1 MMAPQKKK
9 SLPGQHHK
17 MGVRDSAAEAVE
29 IAKHAKAA
37 GTAGTANPAEAGKA
51 LPPDQPPDDNAPV
64 TRGEFR
70 EEVNRLDKKMEVGF
84 AELDK
89 KMEVGFAE
97 TKAELKGDISDAKA
111 ELNKS
116 ISDTKAELKGDISN
130 LRNDFHESEKKMLR
144 MMVSTIVSMTLAAL
158 AAMSGMMYYALNM
171 MRQMM

>member
-37 GTAGTANPAEAGKA
+37 ETTGTAKTAEAGKA

-97 TKAELKGDISDAKA
+97 LDKKMEVGFAETKAELKGD
-111 ELNKS
+111 

>member
-1 MMAPQKKK
+1 
-9 SLPGQHHK
+9 
-17 MGVRDSAAEAVE
+17 
-29 IAKHAKAA
+29 
-37 GTAGTANPAEAGKA
+37 
-51 LPPDQPPDDNAPV
+51 DQPPDDNAPV

-97 TKAELKGDISDAKA
+97 LDKKMEVGFAETKAELKGD
-111 ELNKS
+111 

>member
-37 GTAGTANPAEAGKA
+37 ETTGTANPAEAGKA

-97 TKAELKGDISDAKA
+97 TKAELKGDIS
-111 ELNKS
+111 
-116 ISDTKAELKGDISN
+116 N
-130 LRNDFHESEKKMLR
+130 LRDDFHESEKKMLR